1 MRSSDMALTSTS
13 SATNAALLD
22 GNDSDMS
29 DYGAA
34 SDSQTLLA
42 HDEHSQRVHGVDSD
56 APDYEAHPV
65 LRTLDMTR
73 LEEKHKQKKY
83 CMGVPLFVVLCVFL
97 TALSSALLGYDIGVM
112 AGAKLKIRKYFD
124 LSDSEIE
131 LLVGILNFV
140 SAFGGLVSG
149 KVADYLGRKKAV
161 AIASMVFLAG
171 AILMAF
177 AQSYAMLMAGRVV
190 TGIGVGTGLTIAP
203 LYTAELSPKKIR
215 GALVSFTEVSINIGI
230 LLGFLAGW
238 AFAQL
243 PLEYGWRWM
252 LGVGGIPPIIIIASL
267 VLMPESPRWL
277 TKNNRS
283 HEAVMV
289 LLKTC
294 PPTEAF
300 DTLLE
305 LEEQVKVPTGSLR
318 DMFCPD
324 PTLRRL
330 LIAGLGAALFQQ
342 ASGIEALVYYVPE
355 VLEAAGITDEEEQL
369 LANAGVGAIKV
380 MFIFIAMAFTDKAG
394 RKTLLIASSIGMML
408 SDGLVALSFILGDL
422 APMTI
427 TGICS
432 YMALFSVGWGP
443 MCWVIVSEMFPLKVR
458 GMAAG
463 AGTFINRIVSGTI
476 AMSYLSMSKALTEEG
491 TFFLFAAV
499 NVAAIFFVIFLVPE
513 TKGKSL
519 EEIEASIAGKKTT
532 SVQCCRRRARVA
544 YDTFDRS
551 EVYATSAPAASL
563 YQDIPIRN
571 GRDGSESSV

>member
-1 MRSSDMALTSTS
+1 M
-13 SATNAALLD
+13 
-22 GNDSDMS
+22 
-29 DYGAA
+29 
-34 SDSQTLLA
+34 
-42 HDEHSQRVHGVDSD
+42 
-56 APDYEAHPV
+56 
-65 LRTLDMTR
+65 
-73 LEEKHKQKKY
+73 
-83 CMGVPLFVVLCVFL
+83 LCR
-97 TALSSALLGYDIGVM
+97 YDIGVM

-305 LEEQVKVPTGSLR
+305 LEEQVKVPTGMTCSLR

-408 SDGLVALSFILGDL
+408 SDGLVALSFILGNL

-427 TGICS
+427 TGKPTPRIITVGLACICS